1 MASVCPFSALAKDKG
16 AMNLNYGPEYETFRQ
31 QVRAFIE
38 GHRHLAPAPGDRAAR
53 PSPEAIEWQK
63 LLIEHGYTA
72 RTIPREYGGYGAEP
86 DILKSRIIAE
96 EFSRARVPGGL
107 ANQGISM
114 LVPTLLELGT
124 EMQKR
129 RWIEPTLKGEVVWC
143 QGYSEPGAG
152 SDLANLKTSAR
163 VENGE
168 FVINGQKIWTS
179 TAKHADMIFCLVRTE
194 PDAPMHG
201 GISYLIFSMDTPGI
215 EVRPLKTMTGH
226 AEFNE
231 TFFTDVRVPLD
242 QIVGQRGQGWSV
254 ANATL
259 GHERGMLGDPDA
271 LENRMQALIAL
282 MQDEHTG
289 DGRAIHNPVLRD
301 RLVAL
306 QAEVAAMKYNGMR
319 VLSDSQKGNPGG
331 MAKLIVKLQSC
342 ELAHQI
348 SALAIDAMGEMGIL
362 YHHSPR
368 ERDGGAWQWNYM
380 FQLGLIIGGGTAQIQ
395 KNIIAERGLYMPREP
410 RPTSMVAVGQ
420 QTRASARQSQ
430 GVD

>member
-1 MASVCPFSALAKDKG
+1 
-16 AMNLNYGPEYETFRQ
+16 
-31 QVRAFIE
+31 
-38 GHRHLAPAPGDRAAR
+38 
-53 PSPEAIEWQK
+53 
-63 LLIEHGYTA
+63 
-72 RTIPREYGGYGAEP
+72 
-86 DILKSRIIAE
+86 
-96 EFSRARVPGGL
+96 
-107 ANQGISM
+107 M

-124 EMQKR
+124 DAQKR
-129 RWIEPTLKGEVVWC
+129 QWIEPTLNGEIVWC

-152 SDLANLKTSAR
+152 SDLAALKTSAR
-163 VENGE
+163 VENGD

-179 TAKHADMIFCLVRTE
+179 TAKQADMIFCLVRTE
-194 PDAPMHG
+194 PDAPKHG

-242 QIVGQRGQGWSV
+242 QIVGQRGQGWYV

-271 LENRMQALIAL
+271 LENRLQALVRL
-282 MQDEHTG
+282 MQKERIGQGCAMDN
-289 DGRAIHNPVLRD
+289 AVLRD

-306 QAEVAAMKYNGMR
+306 QAEVAAMKFNGMR
-319 VLSDSQKGNPGG
+319 ILSNSLRGDAGG
-331 MAKLIVKLQSC
+331 MAKLVVKLQSC

-362 YHHSPR
+362 YHGSER
-368 ERDGGAWQWNYM
+368 EREDGAWQWNYM

-395 KNIIAERGLYMPREP
+395 KNIIAERGLEMPREP
-410 RPTSMVAVGQ
+410 KFATPPAVEQATAVASGQ
-420 QTRASARQSQ
+420 NKGAA
-430 GVD
+430 

>member
-1 MASVCPFSALAKDKG
+1 MDLD
-16 AMNLNYGPEYETFRQ
+16 YGPEYDAFREE
-31 QVRAFIE
+31 VRLFLKTH
-38 GHRHLAPAPGDRAAR
+38 GHRAPTDDGRAAR
-53 PSPEAIEWQK
+53 PSAEAVAWQN

-72 RTIPREYGGYGAEP
+72 RTIPKEYGGYGAEP

-96 EFSRARVPGGL
+96 EFTRAGIPGGL
-107 ANQGISM
+107 SNQGISM

-124 EMQKR
+124 EEQKR
-129 RWIEPTLKGEVVWC
+129 QWVEPTLKGEVVWC

-152 SDLANLKTSAR
+152 SDLASLKTSAR
-163 VENGE
+163 VENGK

-179 TAKHADMIFCLVRTE
+179 TAKQADMIFCLVRTE
-194 PDAPMHG
+194 PDASKHG
-201 GISYLIFSMDTPGI
+201 GISYLIFSMDSPGI

-231 TFFTDVRVPLD
+231 TFFTDVRVPVE
-242 QIVGQRGQGWSV
+242 QIVGERGQGWLV

-271 LENRMQALIAL
+271 LENRFQALVRL
-282 MQDEHTG
+282 MQEERIG
-289 DGRAIHNPVLRD
+289 QGRAIDNAVLRD
-301 RLVAL
+301 RLGAL
-306 QAEVAAMKYNGMR
+306 QAEVAAMKCNGMR
-319 VLSDSQKGNPGG
+319 ILSNSLKGETGG

-362 YHHSPR
+362 YSGSAR
-368 ERDGGAWQWNYM
+368 ERMQGTWQWNYM

-395 KNIIAERGLYMPREP
+395 KNIIAERGLDMPREP
-410 RPTSMVAVGQ
+410 KLPRISGAAKEKADMLRQKQG
-420 QTRASARQSQ
+420 SA
-430 GVD
+430 